1 MSVED
6 EALIHPYTASRAS
19 CTHSIHLYFT
29 IVLRLVHTIEFGIGW
44 GRITA
49 EI

>member
-6 EALIHPYTASRAS
+6 GALIHSYTALRAS
-19 CTHSIHLYFT
+19 CTHSVHLSAT
-29 IVLRLVHTIEFGIGW
+29 IVLRPVHTIEFGIGR